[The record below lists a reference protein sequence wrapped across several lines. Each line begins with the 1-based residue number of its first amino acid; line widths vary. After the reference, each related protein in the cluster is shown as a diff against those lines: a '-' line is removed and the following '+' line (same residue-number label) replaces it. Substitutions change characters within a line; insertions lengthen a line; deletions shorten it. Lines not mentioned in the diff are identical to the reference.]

1 MKEEHI
7 NLMAV
12 LNELE
17 ERNELYIPGAS
28 CDEKRYMKFLTKKL
42 NKKPKRK
49 ILFSANLHEEC
60 SKTLGWGTCLV
71 IIE

>member
-12 LNELE
+12 LNKLE

-28 CDEKRYMKFLTKKL
+28 CDEKRYIKFLTKKL
-42 NKKPKRK
+42 KK
-49 ILFSANLHEEC
+49 
-60 SKTLGWGTCLV
+60 KTKKKN
-71 IIE
+71 II

>member
-12 LNELE
+12 LNKLE

-28 CDEKRYMKFLTKKL
+28 CDDKLYMKFLTKKL
-42 NKKPKRK
+42 KKKRKRK
-49 ILFSANLHEEC
+49 ILFSANLHEEY
-60 SKTLGWGTCLV
+60 SKTLGWRTCLV
-71 IIE
+71 ITD